1 MKRNKLF
8 PSKLYEVYYV
18 PDINYER
25 KKMEYFI
32 EKYLQ
37 NDWGLIP
44 LIPTKEEVKN
54 SGKTPA
60 GKGFLKNPV
69 KSPEV
74 AQSWW
79 GKKHYNIGIVTGKMS
94 GIIVLDIDKPD
105 IFESFLTKHP
115 ECRNTY
121 IVRRNNAPE
130 WRCHYYFRLET
141 FNPGARNI
149 NSTGWGDILS
159 DGKYVV
165 APPSLHYSGG
175 VYEIVND
182 VPPLPFKE
190 EYIVDLLL
198 APKTEK
204 KKVCKEKSL
213 EITGVAEGRRN
224 STLFLQIKQ
233 MRDDGCSQKEA
244 EVAALRF
251 CQNCEPPY
259 DKSEA
264 LKTVSSVYTHI
275 NQKVTQ
281 ETLAKLNFSIEPSEN
296 QYGEIEYKRK
306 PLGYDIVVERI
317 KKLLHYKVANIN
329 NELVVLPENPDDKLF
344 QLRNSTDLFGYLG
357 TEFKGTPDWISGK
370 GYMTREEL
378 FSTLL
383 LKLPEYASVEKM
395 PHYPYLRQSIYVLP
409 DMPKSDIGIL
419 NEFLDFFSPETS
431 GDRNLILSM
440 FLTTLWGGPAGQRA
454 PFIVTSKDGR
464 GVGKSTLAET
474 AAKLLNQV
482 PIQASTRLDSDGLT
496 TRLLSWDAMKSRIVL
511 FDNEVATMQK
521 ISNAGMAALFTTSAI
536 SGKRLYKGEGSRPNY
551 LVWIMTLNSVTFDSD
566 FASRC
571 IPISLKRPSR
581 SINWQERLNVFIE
594 NNRWILISTMLE
606 LLQTHTENSP
616 AVTRWGLW
624 ENQVLSKVPGI
635 NKKEVLDLIVE
646 RQKQND
652 NDLDEKEMIID
663 SLMNLIRKEN
673 VDISLRRFFISNA
686 DMADLARDSLHLKQG
701 NAWILKQVKDII
713 AKGDYPALR
722 IHKTSS
728 ARGFIWDETVNGTSP
743 IVHLSYKT
751 GRMRY

>member
-1 MKRNKLF
+1 MK
-8 PSKLYEVYYV
+8 
-18 PDINYER
+18 
-25 KKMEYFI
+25 YFI

-37 NDWGLIP
+37 NGWGLIP

-60 GKGFLKNPV
+60 GKGFQQNPV
-69 KSPEV
+69 KSLEV

-79 GKKHYNIGIVTGKMS
+79 KEKKYNIGIVTGKTS

-105 IFESFLTKHP
+105 IFERFLTKHP

-130 WRCHYYFRLET
+130 WRCHYYFKLET

-175 VYEIVND
+175 MYEIVND

-190 EYIVDLLL
+190 EYIADLLL

-204 KKVCKEKSL
+204 KKVCKEKCF
-213 EITGVAEGRRN
+213 EIAGVSEGRRN
-224 STLFLQIKQ
+224 STLFMQIKQ

-259 DKSEA
+259 DESEA
-264 LKTVSSVYTHI
+264 LKTVASVYTHI
-275 NQKVTQ
+275 TQKVRQ
-281 ETLAKLNFSIEPSEN
+281 ETLSKLNFSMEPSEN
-296 QYGEIEYKRK
+296 EYGEIEYKRK
-306 PLGYDIVVERI
+306 PLGYDVVVERI
-317 KKLLHYKVANIN
+317 KTLLHHKVENVN
-329 NELVVLPENPDDKLF
+329 NELVVLPTNPDDKLF

-357 TEFKGTPDWISGK
+357 IEFKGTPEWMSGK
-370 GYMTREEL
+370 GYMTKEEL
-378 FSTLL
+378 FSALL
-383 LKLPEYASVEKM
+383 LKLPEYVSVEKM
-395 PHYPYLRQSIYVLP
+395 PHYPCLRQCIYVLP

-419 NEFLDFFSPETS
+419 NEFLDFFSPETPH
-431 GDRNLILSM
+431 DRDLILSM
-440 FLTTLWGGPAGQRA
+440 FLTALWGGPAGQRA
-454 PFIVTSKDGR
+454 PFIITSKDGR

-474 AAKLLNQV
+474 AAKLLNQI

-521 ISNAGMAALFTTSAI
+521 ISNAGMAALFTTSEI

-571 IPISLKRPSR
+571 IPISVRRPPQV
-581 SINWQERLNVFIE
+581 INWQERLNVFIE
-594 NNRWILISTMLE
+594 NNRWTLISTMLE
-606 LLQTHTENSP
+606 LLQTHTDNSP

-624 ENQVLSKVPGI
+624 ENQVLAKVPGI
-635 NKKEVLDLIVE
+635 NKNEVLGLIIE

-652 NDLDEKEMIID
+652 NDFDEKEMIVD
-663 SLMNLIRKEN
+663 SLLNLIRATGA
-673 VDISLRRFFISNA
+673 DIESNRFFISNSE
-686 DMADLARDSLHLKQG
+686 MADLVRDALHLKQG

-713 AKGDYPALR
+713 AKGDYPELQ

-728 ARGFIWDETVNGTSP
+728 ARGFMWDKCQKGCLP
-743 IVHLSYKT
+743 IVYLTYTQRK
-751 GRMRY
+751 MRV